1 MGFSLIPLV
10 FICSYEFIYQQ
21 VITASGRPVKL
32 ADQEA
37 SNGVIH
43 EVGGVLFPPPGT
55 VTAVVAKC
63 PVFSTL
69 FKAVGIAGLG
79 DLLDGKYRCIALS
92 QKKQYFSML
101 FLEKQFKKK
110 QFQKFSAKPVLR

>member
-1 MGFSLIPLV
+1 MIPLV
-10 FICSYEFIYQQ
+10 IIRLYQFIFQQ

-55 VTAVVAKC
+55 VTAVVTKC

-79 DLLDGKYRCIALS
+79 DLLDGKYRCIAEAAAV
-92 QKKQYFSML
+92 L
-101 FLEKQFKKK
+101 FYVLEEII
-110 QFQKFSAKPVLR
+110 

>member
-1 MGFSLIPLV
+1 M
-10 FICSYEFIYQQ
+10 
-21 VITASGRPVKL
+21 KL

-55 VTAVVAKC
+55 VTAVVTKC

-79 DLLDGKYRCIALS
+79 DLLDGKYRCIAEAAAV
-92 QKKQYFSML
+92 L
-101 FLEKQFKKK
+101 FYVLEEIIWKNKGEARF
-110 QFQKFSAKPVLR
+110 